1 MLPPLSFRVTQL
13 ALIAL
18 TIGCTS
24 PSEPSSD
31 ASVRDA
37 AAPDTHALV
46 DAPTLNETDAAIV
59 DAGPTEGELVLTD
72 ANFGEGPSVQLYA
85 KWTEGTPGEPVA
97 LTDFE
102 IGEASAANLWSGGI
116 PPTYASMAGTTGLAS
131 RAGGMTSETN
141 GLRGFSFLIGEVTEY
156 LISFDTGVPDGR
168 HFSGATSPRTLP
180 MVSSIKMAWFSDG
193 PLDDR
198 ELADVVT
205 PTYSGTFLIVGNQ
218 SAAPIW
224 LSNQFDWNDWQT
236 FTTYQS
242 AGASPLVDNGHSE
255 VVFTRS
261 GGTAINVVT
270 DRPMFANARNGRY
283 THLAFP
289 AWQGNGNQDLTQHL
303 FRYFYLA
310 TGPNSL
316 ARIELINTPTYAA
329 ATRRVI
335 LPPTMWTNTE
345 VRARFDPM
353 QRSGMTHV
361 VVTRADGTQR
371 IEAL

>member
-1 MLPPLSFRVTQL
+1 MCGRSR
-13 ALIAL
+13 
-18 TIGCTS
+18 S
-24 PSEPSSD
+24 
-31 ASVRDA
+31 ASGS
-37 AAPDTHALV
+37 
-46 DAPTLNETDAAIV
+46 
-59 DAGPTEGELVLTD
+59 AGPVEGELVLTD
-72 ANFGEGPSVQLYA
+72 ADFGEGPSVRLYA
-85 KWTEGTPGEPVA
+85 KWTEGTPGEA
-97 LTDFE
+97 ITLTDFE
-102 IGEASAANLWSGGI
+102 IGAADSANLWSGGAL
-116 PPTYASMAGTTGLAS
+116 PTYQAMAGTTGLAS
-131 RAGGMTSETN
+131 RAGGTTSETN
-141 GLRGFSFLIGEVTEY
+141 DLRGFSFLIGEVTEY

-168 HFSGATSPRTLP
+168 HFSGATEPRTLP
-180 MVSSIKMAWFSDG
+180 MVSSNKMAWFSDG

-205 PTYSGTFLIVGNQ
+205 PTFSGTFLIVGNQ

-242 AGASPLVDNGHSE
+242 AGASPLVDNGRTE
-255 VVFTRS
+255 VFCTRS
-261 GGTAINVVT
+261 IGTAINTVT

-310 TGPNSL
+310 TGPHSR

-335 LPPTMWTNTE
+335 VPPTMWTTTE
-345 VRARFDPM
+345 VRAHVDPM